1 MSMPDP
7 ERPRSRAAAAAPRP
21 ASLPRAM
28 SWWTVVVPMMVGA
41 AVAVALGVYGRVHT
55 PTGLSLDLPG
65 FFGTLYAKAWLGT
78 FAFVL
83 AIVQIFTAMVLEG
96 WIKLDLPRVAE
107 IHRWSGRLAVL
118 VTVPVAVHCLYA
130 LGLRFDDSRVL
141 VHSLV
146 GCLFYGAF
154 VAKMLLLVRPGLPR
168 LPIPVVGG
176 VLFTAL
182 VMLWLTS
189 SLWVFT
195 ASGFHL

>member
-1 MSMPDP
+1 M
-7 ERPRSRAAAAAPRP
+7 A
-21 ASLPRAM
+21 
-28 SWWTVVVPMMVGA
+28 VGT

-65 FFGTLYAKAWLGT
+65 FSGTLYAKAWLGT

-83 AIVQIFTAMVLEG
+83 ALVQIFTAMILEG
-96 WIKLDLPRVAE
+96 RIKLDLPRVADV
-107 IHRWSGRLAVL
+107 HRWSGRLAVL
-118 VTVPVAVHCLYA
+118 LTVPVAVHCLYA
-130 LGLRFDDSRVL
+130 VGLRFDDPRVL

-168 LPIPVVGG
+168 WAIPVVAG

-182 VMLWLTS
+182 VALWLTS

-195 ASGFHL
+195 TAGFHL